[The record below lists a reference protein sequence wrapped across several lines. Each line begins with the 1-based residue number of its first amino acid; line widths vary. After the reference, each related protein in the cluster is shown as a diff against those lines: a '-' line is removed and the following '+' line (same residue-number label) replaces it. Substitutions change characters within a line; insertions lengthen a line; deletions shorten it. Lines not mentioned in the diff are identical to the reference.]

1 VTRPAG
7 REWRDGH
14 LKEAC
19 NTIESIARLRQFGE
33 AGRAGVCKV
42 CRRISSSGRTRTYNP
57 SVNSRGVS
65 VYPHLPLF
73 PFMCH
78 TPVLMRMLAFSLSP
92 AVLWITLECPH
103 AIPHSQT

>member
-57 SVNSRGVS
+57 SVNSRFRAI
-65 VYPHLPLF
+65 YCHLL
-73 PFMCH
+73 
-78 TPVLMRMLAFSLSP
+78 LLAYTYHL
-92 AVLWITLECPH
+92 
-103 AIPHSQT
+103 Q

>member
-1 VTRPAG
+1 MTRPAG

-57 SVNSRGVS
+57 SVNSRFGQ
-65 VYPHLPLF
+65 YDDHLL
-73 PFMCH
+73 
-78 TPVLMRMLAFSLSP
+78 LKAKYY
-92 AVLWITLECPH
+92 
-103 AIPHSQT
+103 HSQQLNWSTRMERLLPKTTYWGHQ